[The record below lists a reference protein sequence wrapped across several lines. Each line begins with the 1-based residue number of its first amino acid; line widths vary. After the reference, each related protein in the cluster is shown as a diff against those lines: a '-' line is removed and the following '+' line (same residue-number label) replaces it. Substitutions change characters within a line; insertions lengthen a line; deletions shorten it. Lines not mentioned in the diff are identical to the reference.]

1 MQDKRMIPMLVFP
14 TKFHLQ
20 VFRLGHIA
28 MLQLVQGELETAV
41 ADHFLK
47 KCRTITSIQ
56 NCIHHLAIIFLGE
69 YHVKS
74 QRLYLPIA
82 FKLSVSAHI

>member
-1 MQDKRMIPMLVFP
+1 MILVLVFP
-14 TKFHLQ
+14 TKYHPQ

-47 KCRTITSIQ
+47 KQIQ
-56 NCIHHLAIIFLGE
+56 NNPM
-69 YHVKS
+69 YSKS
-74 QRLYLPIA
+74 YP
-82 FKLSVSAHI
+82 LSKSDF